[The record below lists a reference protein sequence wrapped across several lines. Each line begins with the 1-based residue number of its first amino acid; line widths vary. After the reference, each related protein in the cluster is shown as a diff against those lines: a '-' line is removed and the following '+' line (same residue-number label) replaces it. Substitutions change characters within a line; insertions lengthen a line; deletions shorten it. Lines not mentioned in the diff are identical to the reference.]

1 MDCIAAMPEVG
12 DTLPNALMMKVENAK
27 KIPATSPEPS
37 AEMKV
42 KTKIGPFMPALP
54 VSFSPT
60 SPSKL
65 KPALRSNRPKKTS
78 QSKTR
83 FH

>member
-1 MDCIAAMPEVG
+1 MPEVE

-42 KTKIGPFMPALP
+42 KAKIGPFMPTLL
-54 VSFSPT
+54 VSFSPI
-60 SPSKL
+60 SPSKH
-65 KPALRSNRPKKTS
+65 KPALQNNQPCPKKTS